1 MTGIS
6 RKLGLAIALSAFAAQ
21 SSGLAFGAQDV
32 QATFDQGVDLL
43 KRGRDEEALRAFEAV
58 LAADPTNEQAF
69 ELFQRTEYDVWL
81 QILSK
86 QGDFE
91 IVGRRL
97 MGLAA
102 LGRIERRDDP
112 AKIRDLVA
120 KLDTNDPITRK
131 TVTRQLAAE
140 HGEYA
145 VPYLLPALGDSGNET
160 RRIAALMSLPE
171 MGLDVVAPLSEA
183 LEANDPYLRRN
194 VAITLGRL
202 GDARA
207 VPMLSH
213 AAAMDADP
221 GVRQTAQEAL
231 TKLGA
236 QGAQPA
242 ASFLQMGKAYIERQ
256 GSVLAPHMYSDV
268 VWRWEGDNLVSVKV
282 PREVY
287 AEAMARKSYR
297 RALAA
302 DPSSAEALAGFVRA
316 HVGAATKVAAL
327 AARGVDVSALEAHV
341 HAGSIAVGYAG
352 PEATDQALQGAVASG
367 DVVGAMGLVHA
378 VRSVAGRPT
387 PGLQAAL
394 GADSGALR
402 SAAAIALAQLSVASR
417 TAPQAGVVDELARAA
432 GRGIVRIAFVI
443 DGNAERAAS
452 IAAGLQSQGMMVD
465 RAPSGGMGLARLNRL
480 PGLDVVLV
488 ADRLPDLTTHQ
499 VLAEI
504 AADPRYAET
513 PRLIITDDADHA
525 RELYGDKSAGVVAG
539 GDVTGVAETL
549 SAGLNRDRQ
558 EADELSQAAAVA
570 LAELAGAGVDISAAL
585 DALAGTLAT
594 RPDAVAVPASVALER
609 AGTGAQ
615 IPALVAVVADSS
627 RSDDVRAAGANAIA
641 RIAARG
647 AGTIPS
653 EGLFTLQGVAESDAA
668 VAVRLA
674 AARAVGASGA
684 GAADRGGMVLNA
696 IAPRADAGQAEAAST
711 EETGGEN

>member
-21 SSGLAFGAQDV
+21 ASWAQDI

-43 KRGRDEEALRAFEAV
+43 RRGRDEEALRAFESV
-58 LAADPTNEQAF
+58 LAADPTNEQAYD
-69 ELFQRTEYDVWL
+69 LFQRTEYDVWL

-102 LGRIERRDDP
+102 LGRLERRDDP
-112 AKIRDLVA
+112 EKIRELVG

-131 TVTRQLAAE
+131 SVTRQLAAE

-160 RRIAALMSLPE
+160 RRVAAIMSLPE

-183 LEANDPYLRRN
+183 LEATDPYLRRN
-194 VAITLGRL
+194 VALTLGRL

-207 VPMLSH
+207 VPMLAH
-213 AAAMDADP
+213 AAANDADP
-221 GVRQTAQEAL
+221 GVRQAAQEAL
-231 TKLGA
+231 ARLGA

-242 ASFLQMGKAYIERQ
+242 ASFLQAGKAYIDRE

-268 VWRWEGDNLVSVKV
+268 VWRWEGNGLANVKV
-282 PREVY
+282 PREIY
-287 AEAMARKSYR
+287 AEAMARKSFQ

-302 DPSSAEALAGFVRA
+302 DPNSAEALAGFVRA
-316 HVGAATKVAAL
+316 QVSASTKVAAL
-327 AARGVDVSALEAHV
+327 AARGQDVSALEAHV
-341 HAGSIAVGYAG
+341 NAGSIAVGYAG
-352 PEATDQALQGAVASG
+352 PEATDQALQSAVAAG
-367 DVVGAMGLVHA
+367 DVVAAMGLVQA

-394 GADSGALR
+394 TADSGALR
-402 SAAAIALAQLSVASR
+402 SAAAIALAQLAVASHN
-417 TAPQAGVVDELARAA
+417 TPQAGVVDELARAA

-465 RAPSGGMGLARLNRL
+465 RAPTGGMGLARLNRL

-488 ADRLPDLTTHQ
+488 ADRLPDITTQQ

-504 AADPRYAET
+504 AADPRFAET

-525 RELYGDKSAGVVAG
+525 RELYGEKSAGVVAG
-539 GDVTGVAETL
+539 GDVSGVPEAL
-549 SAGLNRDRQ
+549 STGLNRDRQ
-558 EADELSQAAAVA
+558 EADELSQAASVA
-570 LAELAGAGVDISAAL
+570 LAELAGANVDVSVAL

-594 RPDAVAVPASVALER
+594 RPDSVAIPASVALER

-615 IPALVAVVADSS
+615 IPALVAVVADVT
-627 RSDDVRAAGANAIA
+627 RSDEVRAGAANAIA

-684 GAADRGGMVLNA
+684 GAGDRAGMMLNA
-696 IAPRADAGQAEAAST
+696 IAPRAEAAQT
-711 EETGGEN
+711 EATSGEEPGGDN